1 MCEFADLWIGA
12 ARMTQSPQTPSAW
25 PPYGIGSHDAVF
37 ALGVASV
44 NYARL
49 EFAFSHI
56 FAKVLG
62 ITNSDAWALLP
73 KINNYER
80 LRQMRDALQTLNW
93 PVDTK
98 NRVTHFMDGFKI
110 LADNRNLLDHSNIY
124 SGSDP
129 PISLYKYDRDGKTI
143 HTVVT
148 TEELRQVA
156 DDMMT
161 YFNYGLNFGNSIAPD
176 GTEGTIVSP
185 NFPSQPPLPQKLNY
199 TTLPLPLS

>member
-1 MCEFADLWIGA
+1 
-12 ARMTQSPQTPSAW
+12 MTESPKTPSAW
-25 PPYGIGSHDAVF
+25 PPYDIGPHDAVF

-49 EFAFSHI
+49 EFAFSHV

-62 ITNSDAWALLP
+62 ITNNNAWALLP

-80 LRQMRDALQTLNW
+80 LRRMRDALQTLNW
-93 PVDTK
+93 PADTK
-98 NRVTHFMDGFKI
+98 TRATHFMDAFKI
-110 LADNRNLLDHSNIY
+110 LADNRNLLDHSNMF
-124 SGSDP
+124 SGTDT

-148 TEELRQVA
+148 TEDLRQVA

-161 YFNYGLNFGNSIAPD
+161 YFDYGLSFCNSIAPD
-176 GTEGTIVSP
+176 GSEGTIVSP
-185 NFPSQPPLPQKLNY
+185 KFPSQPPLPQELNY
-199 TTLPLPLS
+199 TAQPLPLS